1 MRRTLFTLPL
11 ALAVVAFVSASS
23 APLGAQSKKLPEG
36 TMTGKVQ
43 RTNGTVDSVTL
54 TSLSVKGAAG
64 GGATS
69 MRTYAID
76 NDTKVIARGAGTAAA
91 ASGGKLII
99 TDVVAAGDKVSISY
113 HLMGDMLHATEVR
126 VTGKATMRK

>member
-1 MRRTLFTLPL
+1 MRRTLVALPL
-11 ALAVVAFVSASS
+11 VVFALVTLVNVPLSAQ
-23 APLGAQSKKLPEG
+23 GKKLPSG

-43 RTNGTVDSVTL
+43 RTTGTVESVTL
-54 TSLSVKGAAG
+54 TSLSVKGSAG

-76 NDTKVIARGAGTAAA
+76 PDTKVIAKGAGTAAA
-91 ASGGKLII
+91 ASGGKILI
-99 TDVVAAGDKVSISY
+99 TDVVSAGDKVSVSY

-126 VTGKATMRK
+126 VTTKKK